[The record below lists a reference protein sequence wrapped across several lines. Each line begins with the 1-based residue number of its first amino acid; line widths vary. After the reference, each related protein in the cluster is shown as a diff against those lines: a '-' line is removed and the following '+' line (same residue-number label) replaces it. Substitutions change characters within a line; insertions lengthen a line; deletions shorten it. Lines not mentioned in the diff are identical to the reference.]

1 MSARSQSSA
10 QGRRP
15 DSVASAMSSY
25 SDASSYTSSARA
37 ASRSYVQGYGQAGA
51 TQDWPESLRPGGG
64 GGGSAAAGLSRQG
77 SAAGSS
83 TGSRRRGKRT
93 VHWDTSSQLSRPTT
107 SSSVSTATMMTQKVL
122 APHRPPHGELDHGAP
137 PDAGGLP
144 GPWRQPRVA
153 YMKPRVHVI
162 PEEAMAGAITDGVP
176 GAPGP
181 WRPPRSEYQH
191 PAESS
196 FDPDL
201 ATAAPPLHDDG
212 PMPGPWRPPR
222 SGPEVPAKAR
232 PADVSAGVK
241 PGNEIATKVAGRN
254 RSNHRAL
261 GDHQP
266 QKNDVQFSTT
276 FKEPDEAKWRP
287 TKKGPAADGT
297 GKIGVTSGGLYATTT
312 QMPQPRRKMRSLG
325 MSTVGLT
332 DYPEWQTSTITWV
345 PKEHQRT
352 RDVSDDQLAE
362 QLAVA
367 SDSAGSKPGS
377 ARPAST
383 ASQSNPPGTKLVKTR
398 RQKPRSLG
406 HTAPFLPIKNQE
418 GVFGS
423 SYDMTSSD
431 LKVDKVPVPDQPLQ
445 DLFTGEAHRR
455 TEKDDYL
462 GRTAPKPE
470 RVPGQPAIKLFNGP
484 MDGRSET
491 KAQHPGYVKPKATAA
506 TRPQSSLDRVIAPE
520 AIRLFTPETRKA
532 HAPEQGGWSE
542 STHGPVVVQPPTDDQ
557 FVTTN
562 KSVYDTTRTN
572 PDT

>member
-1 MSARSQSSA
+1 M
-10 QGRRP
+10 P
-15 DSVASAMSSY
+15 
-25 SDASSYTSSARA
+25 
-37 ASRSYVQGYGQAGA
+37 
-51 TQDWPESLRPGGG
+51 
-64 GGGSAAAGLSRQG
+64 
-77 SAAGSS
+77 
-83 TGSRRRGKRT
+83 
-93 VHWDTSSQLSRPTT
+93 
-107 SSSVSTATMMTQKVL
+107 
-122 APHRPPHGELDHGAP
+122 
-137 PDAGGLP
+137 GGLP
-144 GPWRQPRVA
+144 GQWRQPRVA
-153 YMKPRVHVI
+153 FMKPRVHVI

-445 DLFTGEAHRR
+445 DLFTGRRCPPPAAASLFSPTLHTHMLSLSHTHTHTRAHTHHHHHHQDKIPGWCWATIDHRHLPAHRHCP
-455 TEKDDYL
+455 
-462 GRTAPKPE
+462 APLLPFCPH
-470 RVPGQPAIKLFNGP
+470 VA
-484 MDGRSET
+484 
-491 KAQHPGYVKPKATAA
+491 
-506 TRPQSSLDRVIAPE
+506 
-520 AIRLFTPETRKA
+520 
-532 HAPEQGGWSE
+532 
-542 STHGPVVVQPPTDDQ
+542 QPPQAPGTVWQQANDE
-557 FVTTN
+557 
-562 KSVYDTTRTN
+562 R
-572 PDT
+572 